1 MLEEETCIDTKLCQE
16 NKQIKNSKDLTIQ
29 SLKNQVKGKVL
40 LKWEK
45 KKRQKRIQP
54 VIEILNYIY
63 AHTIVTN
70 SSTVS
75 LFPQTQPIKFLNF
88 LNFVF
93 NLKLQ
98 TFVAW

>member
-45 KKRQKRIQP
+45 KKGKKKNPTSNR
-54 VIEILNYIY
+54 
-63 AHTIVTN
+63 
-70 SSTVS
+70 
-75 LFPQTQPIKFLNF
+75 
-88 LNFVF
+88 
-93 NLKLQ
+93 NLKLYICSYYSNKFKHSFSIPSN
-98 TFVAW
+98 TAHKIFELFELCF